1 MRSTDWQ
8 PQSPSG
14 TRRCSIMLDL
24 SIVIAGAAGEGVQTI
39 GDVVSRTLLALGY
52 PVFTTQEYE
61 SRIRGGTTSYR
72 VRVSETVRNAPR
84 HDADLL
90 LALNSCAQEHY
101 APLLNENGRLLTEE
115 RDGTRGIAVPF
126 SEIATERFGRK
137 IYANAV
143 AAGALLAA
151 IGGDFDAL
159 GQVLRATFAS
169 KGEDIAQA
177 NVEAARAG
185 HDAAGQNSHFGPL
198 ATLPRREQSFTLIS
212 ANEAIPLAAA
222 YAGCRFIAAYPMSP
236 STGIITA
243 LSRDK
248 DLGVFAEQAE
258 DEIAA
263 LNMAIGASFAGA
275 RAMTATSGGGFAL
288 MVEAVSLSGMTETPI
303 VIALAQRPGP
313 ATGLPTRTAQE
324 DILFAIHAG
333 HGEFP
338 KLVLAPS
345 DPQDAFEKIVRA
357 FNLADLYQIPV
368 IVLTD
373 QFLADARF
381 SFEHFEI
388 NAIGPE
394 THLADPQAITE
405 YNRYRLTE
413 NGISPRLY
421 PGQSDHLVCLD
432 SDEHTEAG
440 HITEDLAH
448 TRPVMVQ
455 KRLAKLHRLKQEIAP
470 PEEAFLDD
478 AETILIGWGST
489 RGAIAEAVE
498 GLRKEGRHVGMLHFT
513 EVWPLPDY
521 TFPEG
526 KRYIAVEGNAT
537 GQFARLLRAE
547 YGLNVQ
553 GRINRYDGLPISAKD
568 IRREFDGRS

>member
-1 MRSTDWQ
+1 MRSLA
-8 PQSPSG
+8 G
-14 TRRCSIMLDL
+14 TKRFKNMLDL
-24 SIVIAGAAGEGVQTI
+24 NIVIAGAAGEGVQTI
-39 GDVVSRTLLALGY
+39 GDVISRSLLALGY

-61 SRIRGGTTSYR
+61 SRIRGGTNSYNIR
-72 VRVSETVRNAPR
+72 VCETVQNAPR

-90 LALNSCAQEHY
+90 LALNRHAQEHY
-101 APLLNENGRLLTEE
+101 TPLLNESGLLLAEKG
-115 RDGTRGIAVPF
+115 DGARAIAVPLA
-126 SEIATERFGRK
+126 EIATERFGQK
-137 IYANAV
+137 IYSNAV

-151 IGGDFDAL
+151 LGGDFDVL
-159 GQVLRATFAS
+159 GQVLGARFAS
-169 KGEDIAQA
+169 KGEEIAQA
-177 NVEAARAG
+177 NVQAARAG
-185 HDAAGQNSHFGPL
+185 YDVVGTNSHFGPL
-198 ATLPRREQSFTLIS
+198 ATLPRRDQSFTLIS

-248 DLGVFAEQAE
+248 ELGVFAEQAE

-263 LNMAIGASFAGA
+263 INMAIGANFAGA

-288 MVEAVSLSGMTETPI
+288 MVEAVSLAGMTETPI
-303 VIALAQRPGP
+303 VIVLAQRPGP

-324 DILFAIHAG
+324 DLLFAIRAG

-368 IVLTD
+368 IILTD
-373 QFLADARF
+373 QYLADSRF

-388 NAIGPE
+388 DAIGPQ
-394 THLADPQAITE
+394 THLAAPATIKD
-405 YNRYRLTE
+405 YHRYRLTE

-421 PGQSDHLVCLD
+421 PDQSDHLVCLD

-448 TRPVMVQ
+448 TRPAMVE
-455 KRLAKLHRLKQEIAP
+455 KRLAKLRGLREEIAF
-470 PEEAFLDD
+470 PEELHVDE
-478 AETILIGWGST
+478 AETIFIGWGST
-489 RGAIAEAVE
+489 RGAILETVVS
-498 GLRKEGRHVGMLHFT
+498 LHKEGRPVGMLHFT
-513 EVWPLPDY
+513 EMWPLPDY

-537 GQFARLLRAE
+537 GQFAQLLRAE
-547 YGLNVQ
+547 YGLKIQEDV
-553 GRINRYDGLPISAKD
+553 NRYDGLPISAKD
-568 IRREFDGRS
+568 IRRKFDGRS

>member
-1 MRSTDWQ
+1 
-8 PQSPSG
+8 
-14 TRRCSIMLDL
+14 MLDL
-24 SIVIAGAAGEGVQTI
+24 NVVIAGAAGEGVQTI
-39 GDVVSRTLLALGY
+39 GDVISRSLLALGY
-52 PVFTTQEYE
+52 PVFTAQEYE

-72 VRVSETVRNAPR
+72 IRVSETVQNAPR

-90 LALNSCAQEHY
+90 LALNAHAQEHY
-101 APLLNENGRLLTEE
+101 APLLNEIGLLLTEE
-115 RDGTRGIAVPF
+115 HSSKRAIAVPF
-126 SEIATERFGRK
+126 AKIAAERFGQR

-151 IGGDFDAL
+151 LGGDFDVL
-159 GQVLRATFAS
+159 GQVLRATFVS
-169 KGEDIAQA
+169 KGEEIAQA

-185 HDAAGQNSHFGPL
+185 YDAARTNSHFGPL
-198 ATLPRREQSFTLIS
+198 ATLSKRDQSFTLIS

-248 DLGVFAEQAE
+248 DLGVFAEQTE

-263 LNMAIGASFAGA
+263 VNMAIGASYAGA

-288 MVEAVSLSGMTETPI
+288 MTEAVSLTGMTETPI
-303 VIALAQRPGP
+303 VIVLAQRPGP

-324 DILFAIHAG
+324 DLLFAIHAG

-338 KLVLAPS
+338 KLVLAPC
-345 DPQDAFEKIVRA
+345 DPQDAFHKTVRA
-357 FNLADLYQIPV
+357 FNLADQYQIPA
-368 IVLTD
+368 IILTD
-373 QFLADARF
+373 QFLADSRF
-381 SFEHFEI
+381 SFERFDMDSI
-388 NAIGPE
+388 VPE
-394 THLADPQAITE
+394 NHLADPATIKSYQ
-405 YNRYRLTE
+405 RYRLTE

-421 PGQSDHLVCLD
+421 PGQSEHLVCLD

-440 HITEDLAH
+440 HITEDLAS
-448 TRPVMVQ
+448 TRPAMVK

-470 PEEAFLDD
+470 PEEMLLDD

-489 RGAIAEAVE
+489 RGAIVEAAED
-498 GLRKEGRHVGMLHFT
+498 LRQQGRHVGTIHFT
-513 EVWPLPDY
+513 EVWPLPNY
-521 TFPEG
+521 VFPEG
-526 KRYIAVEGNAT
+526 IRTIIVEGNAT
-537 GQFARLLRAE
+537 GQFARLLRVE

-553 GRINRYDGLPISAKD
+553 GVVNRYDGLPISAED
-568 IRREFDGRS
+568 IRRKFDG

>member
-1 MRSTDWQ
+1 MPSTAWPMR
-8 PQSPSG
+8 SPSG
-14 TRRCSIMLDL
+14 TRGCSSMLDL

-39 GDVVSRTLLALGY
+39 GDVISRTLLALGY

-90 LALNSCAQEHY
+90 LALNAHAQEHY
-101 APLLNENGRLLTEE
+101 APLLSEKGLLLAEKG
-115 RDGTRGIAVPF
+115 DGARVIAVPF
-126 SEIATERFGRK
+126 SEIATERFGQK
-137 IYANAV
+137 IYANTV
-143 AAGALLAA
+143 AAGSLLAA
-151 IGGDFDAL
+151 LGGDFDAL
-159 GQVLRATFAS
+159 GQVLRATFAG
-169 KGEDIAQA
+169 KGEKIART

-185 HDAAGQNSHFGPL
+185 HDAAGKNSRFGPL
-198 ATLPRREQSFTLIS
+198 AMLSKRNQSFTLIS
-212 ANEAIPLAAA
+212 ANETIPLAAA
-222 YAGCRFIAAYPMSP
+222 FAGCRFIAAYPMSP

-248 DLGVFAEQAE
+248 ELGVFAEQAE

-263 LNMAIGASFAGA
+263 INMALGASFAGA

-288 MVEAVSLSGMTETPI
+288 MVEAVSLAGMAETPI
-303 VIALAQRPGP
+303 VIVLAQRPGP

-324 DILFAIHAG
+324 DLLFAIRAG

-357 FNLADLYQIPV
+357 FNLADRYQIPV
-368 IVLTD
+368 IILTD
-373 QFLADARF
+373 QYLADSRF

-388 NAIGPE
+388 DAIGPE

-421 PGQSDHLVCLD
+421 PGQSNHLVCLD

-448 TRPVMVQ
+448 TRPVMVE
-455 KRLAKLHRLKQEIAP
+455 KRLAKLRGLREDIAL
-470 PEEAFLDD
+470 PEALRVDEAEAVLV
-478 AETILIGWGST
+478 GWGST
-489 RGAIAEAVE
+489 RGAIVEAVE
-498 GLRKEGRHVGMLHFT
+498 DLRKEGKHVGMLHFT

-521 TFPEG
+521 TFPAG

-547 YGLNVQ
+547 YGLNIEEWV
-553 GRINRYDGLPISAKD
+553 NRYDGLPISAKD
-568 IRREFDGRS
+568 IRRGLDGRT